1 MSKVLVRGGN
11 APDNAEVLS
20 DSQFI
25 STALEQMAST
35 AISLKDST
43 ESEVLLRGMAD
54 IMELMQEVLMKNN
67 IVPTFALEKA
77 LELREQEGS
86 FQDKKA
92 VTKE

>member
-43 ESEVLLRGMAD
+43 EAEVLLRGMAD

-67 IVPTFALEKA
+67 IAPTIALEKA

>member
-25 STALEQMAST
+25 STALDQMAST
-35 AISLKDST
+35 AISLKDSN

-67 IVPTFALEKA
+67 IAPTFALEKA